1 MKSILISQRRDGV
14 PNRNEERDGMDV
26 RFASIFYELGFLP
39 IPVCSELYDAVGY
52 IEALKPDAI
61 LLSGGNDIG
70 EQPKRD
76 ALEVK
81 LLNYAKDNGIPVL
94 GICRGTQIINQY
106 LGGTLLPL
114 SGHVASHHVLLGD
127 WAKSNGY
134 TSVNSF
140 HNFAITKD
148 TISDKLKILAYTED
162 GSVEV
167 IQHKYLPW
175 YGIMWH
181 PERETILQ
189 ENDKKLL
196 FDILN
201 SNLKKQPKN
210 NGRARL

>member
-114 SGHVASHHVLLGD
+114 SGHVASNHVLLGD
-127 WAKSNGY
+127 W
-134 TSVNSF
+134 
-140 HNFAITKD
+140 AITKD